1 MKYIK
6 KPDKLNY
13 LWIAF
18 LTFFA
23 IFGFAV
29 NSLLARIALHNSVLS
44 PLTYSLL
51 RLGSGAVTLFLI
63 ISYKQIKLPK
73 PNYLSAFA
81 LFVYAFC
88 FSVGY
93 IEIGVAVGA
102 LLVFSAVQFTI
113 IGDAI
118 LIHKEKLFLLQWLG
132 VIISMGGFILLV
144 YKGLSVPKN
153 FIGYFGAVM
162 MIISGIGWGIYTL
175 KGKFEG
181 QYLLR
186 TASNFIHSLIYFIP
200 FIIIFAF
207 FKNGFINLQYI
218 NTPYIYLKPI
228 ILGVL
233 SGTIFSALFYVLWY
247 KVVKKLSRVLSSS
260 VQLLTPAVAAIL
272 GIILLNE
279 KISLN
284 FFISAILILGGIIF
298 VVLKEKTTEVREEI
312 IEDLEETFDK

>member
-1 MKYIK
+1 MNKSN
-6 KPDKLNY
+6 KLNY
-13 LWIAF
+13 IWIAL
-18 LTFFA
+18 LTFFT

-29 NSLLARIALHNSVLS
+29 NSLLARVALQNNIIS
-44 PLTYSLL
+44 PLSYSLL
-51 RLGSGAVTLFLI
+51 RLGSGALTLLII
-63 ISYKQIKLPK
+63 ISYKKIKLPK

-88 FSVGY
+88 FSIGY
-93 IEIGVAVGA
+93 IEVDVAVGA

-118 LIHKEKLFLLQWLG
+118 LIHKEKLFLFQWLG
-132 VIISMGGFILLV
+132 VLLSMGGFVLLV

-175 KGKFEG
+175 KGKFEK

-186 TASNFIHSLIYFIP
+186 TASNFIYSLIYFIP
-200 FIIIFAF
+200 LIIIFAF
-207 FKNGFINLQYI
+207 FKGGFINWQYI
-218 NTPYIYLKPI
+218 KTPYVYLNPI

-233 SGTIFSALFYVLWY
+233 SGAIFSALFYMLWY
-247 KVVKKLSRVLSSS
+247 KVVTKLSRVLASS
-260 VQLLTPAVAAIL
+260 VQLLAPAIAAAL
-272 GIILLNE
+272 GIIFLNE

-298 VVLKEKTTEVREEI
+298 VILKEKTAEVKEET

>member
-1 MKYIK
+1 MDKSN
-6 KPDKLNY
+6 KLNY
-13 LWIAF
+13 IWIVL

-29 NSLLARIALHNSVLS
+29 NSLLARDALQNNIIS
-44 PLTYSLL
+44 PLSYSLL
-51 RLGSGAVTLFLI
+51 RLGSGALILFLI
-63 ISYKQIKLPK
+63 ISYKKIKLPK

-88 FSVGY
+88 FSLGY

-113 IGDAI
+113 IGNAI

-132 VIISMGGFILLV
+132 VLISMGGFILLV

-153 FIGYFGAVM
+153 FNGYFGAIM
-162 MIISGIGWGIYTL
+162 MIISGTGWGIYTL
-175 KGKFEG
+175 KGRFEK
-181 QYLLR
+181 QYLSR
-186 TASNFIHSLIYFIP
+186 TASNFIYSLIYLIP

-207 FKNGFINLQYI
+207 FNGGFINWRYI
-218 NTPYIYLKPI
+218 KEPYIYLNPI
-228 ILGVL
+228 IMGVL
-233 SGTIFSALFYVLWY
+233 SGAIFSALFYMLWY
-247 KVVKKLSRVLSSS
+247 KVVTKLSRVLSSS
-260 VQLLTPAVAAIL
+260 VQLLTPAIAAAL
-272 GIILLNE
+272 GIIFLNE

-284 FFISAILILGGIIF
+284 FLISAILILGGIIF
-298 VVLKEKTTEVREEI
+298 VILKEKTAEAKEEI

>member
-1 MKYIK
+1 MNKSNKLKYI
-6 KPDKLNY
+6 
-13 LWIAF
+13 WIAL
-18 LTFFA
+18 LTFFT

-29 NSLLARIALHNSVLS
+29 NSLLARVALQNNIIS
-44 PLTYSLL
+44 PLCYSLL
-51 RLGSGAVTLFLI
+51 RLGSGALILFLI
-63 ISYKQIKLPK
+63 ISYKKIKLPK

-88 FSVGY
+88 FSIGY
-93 IEIGVAVGA
+93 IEVNVAVGA

-118 LIHKEKLFLLQWLG
+118 LIHKEKLFLFQWLG
-132 VIISMGGFILLV
+132 VLLSMGGFVLLV

-175 KGKFEG
+175 KGKFEK

-186 TASNFIHSLIYFIP
+186 TASNFIYSLIYFIP
-200 FIIIFAF
+200 LIIIFAF
-207 FKNGFINLQYI
+207 FKNEFVDGQYI
-218 NTPYIYLKPI
+218 NAPYIYLKPI

-233 SGTIFSALFYVLWY
+233 SGAIFSALFYMLWY
-247 KVVKKLSRVLSSS
+247 KVVTKLSRVLSSS
-260 VQLLTPAVAAIL
+260 VQLLTPAIAAVL
-272 GIILLNE
+272 GIIFLNE

-298 VVLKEKTTEVREEI
+298 VILKEKKAEVKEET

>member
-1 MKYIK
+1 MDKSN
-6 KPDKLNY
+6 KLNY
-13 LWIAF
+13 IWIVL

-29 NSLLARIALHNSVLS
+29 NSLLARDALQNNIIS
-44 PLTYSLL
+44 PLSYSLL
-51 RLGSGAVTLFLI
+51 RLGSGALMLFLI
-63 ISYKQIKLPK
+63 ISYKKIKLPK

-88 FSVGY
+88 FSIGY
-93 IEIGVAVGA
+93 IEVGVAVGA

-118 LIHKEKLFLLQWLG
+118 LIHKEKLFLFQWLG
-132 VIISMGGFILLV
+132 VLLSMGGFVLLV

-175 KGKFEG
+175 KGRFEK
-181 QYLLR
+181 QYLSR
-186 TASNFIHSLIYFIP
+186 TASNFIYSLIYLIP

-207 FKNGFINLQYI
+207 FKGGFINWRYI
-218 NTPYIYLKPI
+218 KEPYVYLNPI
-228 ILGVL
+228 IMGIL
-233 SGTIFSALFYVLWY
+233 SGAIFSALFYMLWY
-247 KVVKKLSRVLSSS
+247 KVVTKLSRVLSSS
-260 VQLLTPAVAAIL
+260 VQLLTPAIAAAL
-272 GIILLNE
+272 GIIFLNE
-279 KISLN
+279 KISFN
-284 FFISAILILGGIIF
+284 FFISAILILGGIIL
-298 VVLKEKTTEVREEI
+298 VILKEKTAEAKEEI

>member
-1 MKYIK
+1 MNKSNKLKYI
-6 KPDKLNY
+6 
-13 LWIAF
+13 WIAL
-18 LTFFA
+18 LTFFT

-29 NSLLARIALHNSVLS
+29 NSLLARVALQNNIIS
-44 PLTYSLL
+44 PLCYSLL
-51 RLGSGAVTLFLI
+51 RLGSGALILFLI
-63 ISYKQIKLPK
+63 ISYKKIKLPK

-81 LFVYAFC
+81 LFIYAFC
-88 FSVGY
+88 FSIGY
-93 IEIGVAVGA
+93 IEVSVAVGA

-118 LIHKEKLFLLQWLG
+118 LIHKEKLFLFQWLG
-132 VIISMGGFILLV
+132 VLLSMGGFVLLV

-175 KGKFEG
+175 KGKFEK

-186 TASNFIHSLIYFIP
+186 TASNFIYSLIYFIP
-200 FIIIFAF
+200 LIIIFAF
-207 FKNGFINLQYI
+207 FKNEFVDGQYI
-218 NTPYIYLKPI
+218 NAPYIYLKPI

-233 SGTIFSALFYVLWY
+233 SGAIFSALFYMLWY
-247 KVVKKLSRVLSSS
+247 KVVTKLSRVLSSS
-260 VQLLTPAVAAIL
+260 VQLLTPAIAAVL
-272 GIILLNE
+272 GIIFLNE

-298 VVLKEKTTEVREEI
+298 VILKEKKAEVKEET

>member
-1 MKYIK
+1 MNKSN
-6 KPDKLNY
+6 KLNY
-13 LWIAF
+13 IWIAL
-18 LTFFA
+18 LTFFT

-29 NSLLARIALHNSVLS
+29 NSLLARVALQNNIIS
-44 PLTYSLL
+44 PLSYSLL
-51 RLGSGAVTLFLI
+51 RLGSGALTLLII
-63 ISYKQIKLPK
+63 ISYKKIKLPK

-88 FSVGY
+88 FSIGY
-93 IEIGVAVGA
+93 IEVGVAVGA

-118 LIHKEKLFLLQWLG
+118 LIHKEKLFLFQWLG
-132 VIISMGGFILLV
+132 VLLSMGGFVLLV

-175 KGKFEG
+175 KGKFEK

-186 TASNFIHSLIYFIP
+186 TASNFIYSLIYFIP
-200 FIIIFAF
+200 LIIIFAF
-207 FKNGFINLQYI
+207 FKNEFVDGQYI
-218 NTPYIYLKPI
+218 NAPYIYLKPI

-233 SGTIFSALFYVLWY
+233 SGAIFSALFYMLWY
-247 KVVKKLSRVLSSS
+247 KVVTKLSRVLSSS
-260 VQLLTPAVAAIL
+260 VQLLTPAIAAVL
-272 GIILLNE
+272 GIIFLNE

-298 VVLKEKTTEVREEI
+298 VILKEKKAEVKEET

>member
-1 MKYIK
+1 MNKSNKLKYI
-6 KPDKLNY
+6 
-13 LWIAF
+13 WIAL
-18 LTFFA
+18 LTFFT

-29 NSLLARIALHNSVLS
+29 NSLLARVALQNNIIS
-44 PLTYSLL
+44 PLCYSLL
-51 RLGSGAVTLFLI
+51 RLGSGALILFLI
-63 ISYKQIKLPK
+63 ISYKKIKLPK

-81 LFVYAFC
+81 LFIYAFC
-88 FSVGY
+88 FSIGY
-93 IEIGVAVGA
+93 IEVDVAVGA

-118 LIHKEKLFLLQWLG
+118 LIHKEKLFLFQWLG
-132 VIISMGGFILLV
+132 VLLSMGGFVLLV

-175 KGKFEG
+175 KGKFEK

-186 TASNFIHSLIYFIP
+186 TASNFIYSLIYFIP
-200 FIIIFAF
+200 LIIIFAF
-207 FKNGFINLQYI
+207 FKNEFVDGQYI
-218 NTPYIYLKPI
+218 NAPYIYLKPI

-233 SGTIFSALFYVLWY
+233 SGAIFSALFYMLWY
-247 KVVKKLSRVLSSS
+247 KVVTKLSRVLSSS
-260 VQLLTPAVAAIL
+260 VQLLTPAIAAVL
-272 GIILLNE
+272 GIIFLNE

-298 VVLKEKTTEVREEI
+298 VILKEKKAEVKEET

>member
-1 MKYIK
+1 MNKSN
-6 KPDKLNY
+6 KLNY
-13 LWIAF
+13 IWIAL
-18 LTFFA
+18 LTFFT

-29 NSLLARIALHNSVLS
+29 NSLLARVALQNNIIS
-44 PLTYSLL
+44 PLCYSLL
-51 RLGSGAVTLFLI
+51 RLGSGALILFLI
-63 ISYKQIKLPK
+63 ISYKKIKLPK

-81 LFVYAFC
+81 LFIYAFC
-88 FSVGY
+88 FSIGY
-93 IEIGVAVGA
+93 IEVSVAVGA

-118 LIHKEKLFLLQWLG
+118 LIHKEKLFLFQWLG
-132 VIISMGGFILLV
+132 VLLSMGGFVLLV

-175 KGKFEG
+175 KGKFEK

-186 TASNFIHSLIYFIP
+186 TASNFIYSLIYFIP
-200 FIIIFAF
+200 LIIIFAF
-207 FKNGFINLQYI
+207 FKNEFVDGQYI
-218 NTPYIYLKPI
+218 NAPYIYLKPI

-233 SGTIFSALFYVLWY
+233 SGAIFSALFYMLWY
-247 KVVKKLSRVLSSS
+247 KVVTKLSRVLSSS
-260 VQLLTPAVAAIL
+260 VQLLTPAIAAVL
-272 GIILLNE
+272 GIIFLNE

-298 VVLKEKTTEVREEI
+298 VILKEKKAEVKEET

>member
-1 MKYIK
+1 MNKSN
-6 KPDKLNY
+6 KLNY
-13 LWIAF
+13 IWIAL
-18 LTFFA
+18 LTFFT

-29 NSLLARIALHNSVLS
+29 NSLLARVALQNNIIS
-44 PLTYSLL
+44 PLSYSLL
-51 RLGSGAVTLFLI
+51 RLGSGALTLLII
-63 ISYKQIKLPK
+63 ISYKKIKLPK

-81 LFVYAFC
+81 LFIYAFC
-88 FSVGY
+88 FSIGY
-93 IEIGVAVGA
+93 IEVSVAVGA

-118 LIHKEKLFLLQWLG
+118 LIHKEKLFLFQWLG
-132 VIISMGGFILLV
+132 VLLSMGGFVLLV

-175 KGKFEG
+175 KGKFEK

-186 TASNFIHSLIYFIP
+186 TASNFIYSLIYFIP
-200 FIIIFAF
+200 LIIIFAF
-207 FKNGFINLQYI
+207 FKNEFVDGQYI
-218 NTPYIYLKPI
+218 NAPYIYLKPI

-233 SGTIFSALFYVLWY
+233 SGAIFSALFYMLWY
-247 KVVKKLSRVLSSS
+247 KVVTKLSRVLSSS
-260 VQLLTPAVAAIL
+260 VQLLTPAIAAVL
-272 GIILLNE
+272 GIIFLNE

-298 VVLKEKTTEVREEI
+298 VILKEKKAEVKEET

>member
-1 MKYIK
+1 MNKSN
-6 KPDKLNY
+6 KLNY
-13 LWIAF
+13 IWIAL
-18 LTFFA
+18 LTFCT

-29 NSLLARIALHNSVLS
+29 NSLLARVALQNNIIS
-44 PLTYSLL
+44 PLCYSLL
-51 RLGSGAVTLFLI
+51 RLGSGALILFLI
-63 ISYKQIKLPK
+63 ISYKKIKLPK

-88 FSVGY
+88 FSIGY
-93 IEIGVAVGA
+93 IEVNVAVGA

-118 LIHKEKLFLLQWLG
+118 LIHKEKLFLFQWLG
-132 VIISMGGFILLV
+132 VLLSMGGFVLLV

-175 KGKFEG
+175 KGKFEK

-186 TASNFIHSLIYFIP
+186 TASNFIYSLIYFTP
-200 FIIIFAF
+200 LIIIFAF
-207 FKNGFINLQYI
+207 FKNEFVDGQYI
-218 NTPYIYLKPI
+218 NAPYIYLKPI

-233 SGTIFSALFYVLWY
+233 SGAIFSALFYMLWY
-247 KVVKKLSRVLSSS
+247 KVVTKLSRVLSSS
-260 VQLLTPAVAAIL
+260 VQLLTPAIAAVL
-272 GIILLNE
+272 GIIFLNE

-298 VVLKEKTTEVREEI
+298 VILKEKKAEVKEET
-312 IEDLEETFDK
+312 IEDLEKTFDK

>member
-1 MKYIK
+1 MNKSNKLKYI
-6 KPDKLNY
+6 
-13 LWIAF
+13 WIAL
-18 LTFFA
+18 LTFFT

-29 NSLLARIALHNSVLS
+29 NSLLARVALQNNIIS
-44 PLTYSLL
+44 PLCYSLL
-51 RLGSGAVTLFLI
+51 RLGSGALILFLI
-63 ISYKQIKLPK
+63 ISYKKIKLPK

-81 LFVYAFC
+81 LFIYAFC
-88 FSVGY
+88 FSIGY
-93 IEIGVAVGA
+93 IEVSVAVGA

-118 LIHKEKLFLLQWLG
+118 LIHKEKLFLFQWLG
-132 VIISMGGFILLV
+132 VLLSMGGFVLLV

-175 KGKFEG
+175 KGKFEK

-186 TASNFIHSLIYFIP
+186 TASNFIYSLIYFIP
-200 FIIIFAF
+200 LIIIFAF
-207 FKNGFINLQYI
+207 FKNEFVDGQYI
-218 NTPYIYLKPI
+218 NAPYIYLKPI

-233 SGTIFSALFYVLWY
+233 SGAIFSALFYILWY
-247 KVVKKLSRVLSSS
+247 KVVTKLSRVLSSS
-260 VQLLTPAVAAIL
+260 VQLLTPAIAAVL
-272 GIILLNE
+272 GIIFLNE

-298 VVLKEKTTEVREEI
+298 VILKEKKAEVKEET